1 MPGRKLMVASRR
13 CYDRYYDV
21 RIIEV
26 TTQLT
31 VREGEEP
38 LDNWTVRTGWSRA
51 ANGLIDG
58 VGRNRGSPLFRG
70 GWYRFG
76 EIAKLPGGYSYRLET
91 LVSSHDLEQ
100 RENFGRLARAA
111 DYIPAAVSSRRNAV
125 GRD

>member
-38 LDNWTVRTGWSRA
+38 LDN
-51 ANGLIDG
+51 
-58 VGRNRGSPLFRG
+58 
-70 GWYRFG
+70 
-76 EIAKLPGGYSYRLET
+76 
-91 LVSSHDLEQ
+91 
-100 RENFGRLARAA
+100 
-111 DYIPAAVSSRRNAV
+111 
-125 GRD
+125 